1 MVGCSLRSS
10 LLHSELEDRLNHM
23 RPYLKIEEENS
34 VISDMTGPFNT
45 LPWKGEGLVGPL
57 PPTRIYEQLTG
68 EGEHSLQWCSHW

>member
-45 LPWKGEGLVGPL
+45 LPWKGE
-57 PPTRIYEQLTG
+57 
-68 EGEHSLQWCSHW
+68 